1 MTASFSVSNVIVA
14 LSNLA
19 YVALAYWLAKKQFTF
34 YAGLLIVVAL
44 VSTYFHLNPDSENL
58 LYFDVAV
65 AVLSSIICFLHFL
78 PYVKPTYLFVFTV
91 ALTVTATLLW
101 LESGEDRSCSKYVW
115 FHSLWHVLTALSLY
129 LIIQSTD
136 LKTGNDLRKYNY
148 PILTGGT
155 GSSLIKQVL
164 STAL

>member
-1 MTASFSVSNVIVA
+1 VTVFSISNVIVA
-14 LSNLA
+14 LSNIA
-19 YVALAYWLAKKQFTF
+19 YVALSYWLAKNDFTF
-34 YAGLLIVVAL
+34 YAALLIIVAL

-78 PYVKPTYLFVFTV
+78 PYVKPSFLFVFTIS
-91 ALTVTATLLW
+91 LTVTATLLW
-101 LESGEDRSCSKYVW
+101 LESGDDRACSKYVW

-129 LIIQSTD
+129 LIIQCTD
-136 LKTGNDLRKYNY
+136 LKNGKDLKLYKY

-155 GSSLIKQVL
+155 GPIEKVSNTLL
-164 STAL
+164 